1 MLGGVEWKTVWD
13 KGREEGEDEEKELGR
28 EEFKKAVNRM
38 KNGKT
43 LRGDGIAIKYRNM
56 GGENVEQSL

>member
-38 KNGKT
+38 KNGKA

>member
-13 KGREEGEDEEKELGR
+13 KGRGEGEDEEKELGR

-38 KNGKT
+38 KNGKA